1 MISSSAIESSPI
13 LIEKMNIVLRMF
25 RQKKTDF
32 EIAAANVPDASL
44 KNMILTLAQESNQY
58 AAEWQSQ
65 IQTLGGKAEGDPEDV
80 QIIADG
86 GLNDDSDIL
95 LFCDSN
101 ENKMVNAYK
110 EILDLPELY
119 EGVKKMINYQLE
131 GIHSAFMQ
139 FRLLGKLT
147 PFSL

>member
-1 MISSSAIESSPI
+1 
-13 LIEKMNIVLRMF
+13 
-25 RQKKTDF
+25 
-32 EIAAANVPDASL
+32 VPDASV
-44 KNMILTLAQESNQY
+44 KSMILSLAQESNQY
-58 AAEWQSQ
+58 ASEWQSQ
-65 IQTLGGKAEGDPEDV
+65 IYTLGGEKDITTDENQSNQVSVLQKDT
-80 QIIADG
+80 
-86 GLNDDSDIL
+86 DIL
-95 LFCDSN
+95 SFCDSN

>member
-1 MISSSAIESSPI
+1 MTRSNAIENSPV

-25 RQKKTDF
+25 RQKKNDF
-32 EIAAANVPDASL
+32 ELAAANVPDASL
-44 KNMILTLAQESNQY
+44 RSMILTLAQESNQY
-58 AAEWQSQ
+58 ATEWQSQ
-65 IQTLGGKAEGDPEDV
+65 IQTMGGKAEGDMEDA
-80 QIIADG
+80 QIISES
-86 GLNDDSDIL
+86 GLKGDTDIL
-95 LFCDSN
+95 SFCDSN

-119 EGVKKMINYQLE
+119 EGVKKMINYQLD

-139 FRLLGKLT
+139 FRLLGNLT

>member
-1 MISSSAIESSPI
+1 MTTTNAIGNSPM

-25 RQKKTDF
+25 LEKKSDF
-32 EIAAANVPDASL
+32 ERAAEQVPDASV
-44 KNMILTLAQESNQY
+44 KSMILALAQESNQY

-65 IQTLGGKAEGDPEDV
+65 IYTLGGKTELDKAEKQDASVAHFQNSTDV
-80 QIIADG
+80 IT
-86 GLNDDSDIL
+86 
-95 LFCDSN
+95 FCDSN

-110 EILDLPELY
+110 EMLDLPELY
-119 EGVKKMINYQLE
+119 EGLKKMISYQLD

-139 FRLLGKLT
+139 FRLLGSLR